1 MRNHTLK
8 IKIPYSLHKE
18 GISMKKAIFPILLCI
33 CALLCSCGSPSIS
46 TTSGRTTDAGMT
58 TQSDTVSGTPT
69 GTTGTMQTTDS
80 ATGTASAT
88 TSDTAVSTT
97 LRPVYARL
105 DFGTKSRAADNHLTS
120 HESIIERLTYD
131 KEAISVE
138 FTEDSMIITANK
150 DGTFKAAGEKA
161 ALSDSQWFIRDSD
174 TCYYP
179 VNTFAIMF
187 DDLPDYDFEG
197 ELVSGYGTWSGYP
210 HSYDNVGVD
219 GKWGG
224 GHQYMKIRIKN
235 PGDNNKIAM
244 AFNNASAYAS
254 TQFCVMG
261 IREHQPEY
269 RTYIYDITYAATY
282 PSGKGVMLPG
292 IAPGNNWTWKQNYE
306 VTGLRFHLLGSTC
319 SYANAY
325 LNNKFE
331 ENESAADYDAFKEY
345 FSRLDSRALIKK
357 DDRVE
362 IDYIIFGGTPE
373 QLNSYKSYIEA
384 SEATSAK

>member
-33 CALLCSCGSPSIS
+33 CALLCSCGSPTIN

-58 TQSDTVSGTPT
+58 TQSDTGSGTPT

-80 ATGTASAT
+80 AAGTASAT

-269 RTYIYDITYAATY
+269 RT
-282 PSGKGVMLPG
+282 
-292 IAPGNNWTWKQNYE
+292 
-306 VTGLRFHLLGSTC
+306 
-319 SYANAY
+319 
-325 LNNKFE
+325 
-331 ENESAADYDAFKEY
+331 
-345 FSRLDSRALIKK
+345 
-357 DDRVE
+357 
-362 IDYIIFGGTPE
+362 
-373 QLNSYKSYIEA
+373 
-384 SEATSAK
+384 